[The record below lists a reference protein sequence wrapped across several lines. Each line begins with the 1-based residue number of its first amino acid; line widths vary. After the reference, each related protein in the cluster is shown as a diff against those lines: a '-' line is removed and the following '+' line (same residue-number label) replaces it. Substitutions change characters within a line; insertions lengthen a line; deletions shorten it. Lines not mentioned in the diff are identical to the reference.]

1 MFIRFLAEQ
10 AMNEVRSEK
19 KPRRNIQ
26 YKDLGKSTG
35 GKTSLYANLT
45 MKQMLLLDSTAFNS
59 SKM

>member
-1 MFIRFLAEQ
+1 
-10 AMNEVRSEK
+10 MNEVRSEK